1 MSQDNNDR
9 RKLNIELPEGLAQVV
24 YANMAVITHSPVE
37 FVVDFAQMMPGMQ
50 QAQVRSRV
58 VLAPL
63 HAKRL
68 VQALAENIRRY
79 ERQHGAI
86 QEVPGAPADP
96 ALPLTFSGPQGEA

>member
-1 MSQDNNDR
+1 MSQENNDR
-9 RKLNIELPEGLAQVV
+9 RKLNIELPEGLASGV

-58 VLAPL
+58 ILAPL

-68 VQALAENIRRY
+68 VQALTENIRRF

-86 QEVPGAPADP
+86 QEVQGASSDP